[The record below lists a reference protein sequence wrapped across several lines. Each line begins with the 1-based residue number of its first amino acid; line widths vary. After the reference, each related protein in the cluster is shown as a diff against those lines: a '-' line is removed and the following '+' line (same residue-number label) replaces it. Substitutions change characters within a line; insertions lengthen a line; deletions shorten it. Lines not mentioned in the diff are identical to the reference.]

1 MLVRL
6 MPGIDEEGAEKDDND
21 DDHDNDGKITITI
34 TITIRDNEPRRE
46 SSAVGSGA
54 ALTA

>member
-6 MPGIDEEGAEKDDND
+6 MPGIDEEGGEKDDND

-46 SSAVGSGA
+46 ASAVGWGG